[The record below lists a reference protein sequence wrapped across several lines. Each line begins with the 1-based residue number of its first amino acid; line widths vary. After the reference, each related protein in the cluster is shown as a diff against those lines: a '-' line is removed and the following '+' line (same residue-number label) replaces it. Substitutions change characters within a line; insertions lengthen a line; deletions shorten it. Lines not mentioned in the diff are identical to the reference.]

1 MAKRNT
7 TTQYKPKRG
16 LGQAVTRQRRK
27 ALDQIKRE
35 ETKRIEERR
44 EAIRRE
50 INTARQIKSIEADRH
65 QRKMMSTLLS
75 STMASQVA
83 VMRSYGLTQSLDAMA
98 LPDRYTDGIMA
109 YTDFQKIVIRWP
121 YNTEDPLTITDT
133 ERIVDVIAQMKGVF
147 QHELGHLRFTLPF
160 RTLVDRTDHV
170 REARGVNPPHN
181 VLHRMWNVLEDQ
193 RMESAVV
200 ASVPR
205 IAGYFTRMIAEHILG
220 NEDGWDR
227 SWFLLAGRQYLPV
240 EVRAESRR
248 RFTVRA
254 NDNGERADQWLT
266 IVNAY
271 KQADNLDD
279 MMRSVIDACEFMNGE
294 DIPETGSRHD
304 GYWTEVSE
312 DEAQEKASSGASTP
326 VEEDLSSEQGDE
338 GDESE
343 GAGAGDSEGD
353 ESEGAGE
360 GGQSS
365 DAQPSSDNDG
375 PAHGVTTAPTEATPE
390 QAEDNFQKALED
402 ALKQA
407 EAQAQSDAENHEI
420 ARNATK
426 TVGTDGLSDITH
438 LGTDM
443 PEEMVSSAISTS
455 IGIER
460 ALSDFVTTSQ
470 PVWRNHQEEGAID
483 ALSYRTKQVGERDF
497 YRDLDGVANEG
508 LDVHVSMLCDVSVSM
523 GGQPM
528 IALSEAV
535 YSTAV
540 ACQNL
545 GIGSSYTLWSDS
557 GQTHRIWSEGN
568 ATPQVWPTLGGTD
581 PSEALDDL
589 DNHNEE
595 GASNHLVL
603 VFTDGEWSDGY
614 DLQRWATPGR
624 HIVLVRYVSGWMEHT
639 DPYGA
644 DEVAV
649 IRNVKQLPEELTNAL
664 RRVLNK

>member
-1 MAKRNT
+1 MAKHN

-35 ETKRIEERR
+35 EAKRIEERR

-50 INTARQIKSIEADRH
+50 ITTARYSSHNDADER
-65 QRKMMSTLLS
+65 QRKMMTALLS
-75 STMASQVA
+75 STMTSQVA
-83 VMRSYGLTQSLDAMA
+83 VMRSYGLKQGLDAVA
-98 LPDRYTDGIMA
+98 VPDRWGEGIVA
-109 YTDFQKIVIRWP
+109 YTDFQKIVIKWP
-121 YNTEDPLTITDT
+121 YRGENPLTITDT

-147 QHELGHLRFTLPF
+147 QHELGHLRFTVPF
-160 RTLVDRTDHV
+160 RTLLDQTQSV
-170 REARGVNPPHN
+170 RDAKEVVPPQGN
-181 VLHRMWNVLEDQ
+181 LHRMWNVLEDQ

-220 NEDGWDR
+220 GEDQWDR
-227 SWFLLAGRQYLPV
+227 SWLLLAGRQYLPV

-271 KQADNLDD
+271 KQADSLDD
-279 MMRSVIDACEFMNGE
+279 MMQSVIDACEFMNGE

-304 GYWTEVSE
+304 GYWTQVSE
-312 DEAQEKASSGASTP
+312 DEAQEKASNGASTP
-326 VEEDLSSEQGDE
+326 VEEDLSSEQD
-338 GDESE
+338 DESE
-343 GAGAGDSEGD
+343 DAGHGKSEGD
-353 ESEGAGE
+353 ESESSGE
-360 GGQSS
+360 GDQSS
-365 DAQPSSDNDG
+365 DSQPSSDSDGDG
-375 PAHGVTTAPTEATPE
+375 PAQGVTTAPTEAKPE

-402 ALKQA
+402 ALKQS
-407 EAQAQSDAENHEI
+407 ESQVRNDKENHEI
-420 ARNATK
+420 ARNVAS
-426 TVGTDGLSDITH
+426 TVGSDSLSDITYI
-438 LGTDM
+438 GTDM
-443 PEEMVSSAISTS
+443 PEEMVSSANSTA

-460 ALSDFVTTSQ
+460 ALSDFVTTSR

-528 IALSEAV
+528 LALSEAV
-535 YSTAV
+535 YATAL

-557 GQTHRIWSEGN
+557 GQTHRIWSDGN
-568 ATPQVWPTLGGTD
+568 VAPQVWPTLGGTD
-581 PSEALDDL
+581 PSDALDDL

-603 VFTDGEWSDGY
+603 VFTDGEWNDGF

-624 HIVLVRYVSGWMEHT
+624 HIVLVRYVSGWMEYT
-639 DPYGA
+639 DPYNA

-649 IRNVKQLPEELTNAL
+649 IRNVGQLPEELTNAL